1 MDHSVAEF
9 EVLRGKIREIASS
22 PTIVGQIDLVSVDEA
37 ALVLLAKN
45 KFVRDWV
52 RENYLEA
59 LNSQV
64 LAILGRELPIHIQVA
79 EPEVEEPAVTR
90 RDSAP
95 RPPSFSGLNQKYTFE
110 SFVVG
115 SSNQFAHAASRNVS
129 DQPAINY
136 NPLFIYGGVGLG
148 KTHLLN
154 AIGHEILKKN
164 RQLRILCV
172 SGEKFVN
179 ELIQSLRFE
188 KMGEFRKKFREGC
201 DVLLVDD
208 VQFIGGKGKSQ
219 EEFFHT
225 FNQLHE
231 SAKQVVLTSDK
242 VPKEI
247 PGLEE
252 RLRSRFEWGL
262 IADILPPDMETR
274 VAILKKKAD
283 EDGIALEDD
292 VALYLATHITSNV
305 RELEGA
311 LIRANA
317 FASLAHVPITIPFAK
332 EVLRNVIGGVGRV
345 LTVEHVQKVVSEFY
359 GIRLAD
365 LTGKRR
371 NRGFANPR
379 QIAMYLCRKLVKASF
394 PEIGSRFGGKDHST
408 VVHAVGKIERKM
420 REDSQLREQLT
431 SLEQTLVSP

>member
-1 MDHSVAEF
+1 MDHTVAEF
-9 EVLRGKIREIASS
+9 EVLRGKVREIASS
-22 PTIVGQIDLVSVDEA
+22 PTIVGQIDLVSVDET

-231 SAKQVVLTSDK
+231 SAKHVVLTSDK
-242 VPKEI
+242 VPRDI

-252 RLRSRFEWGL
+252 RLRSR
-262 IADILPPDMETR
+262 R
-274 VAILKKKAD
+274 
-283 EDGIALEDD
+283 
-292 VALYLATHITSNV
+292 
-305 RELEGA
+305 
-311 LIRANA
+311 
-317 FASLAHVPITIPFAK
+317 
-332 EVLRNVIGGVGRV
+332 
-345 LTVEHVQKVVSEFY
+345 
-359 GIRLAD
+359 
-365 LTGKRR
+365 
-371 NRGFANPR
+371 
-379 QIAMYLCRKLVKASF
+379 
-394 PEIGSRFGGKDHST
+394 
-408 VVHAVGKIERKM
+408 
-420 REDSQLREQLT
+420 
-431 SLEQTLVSP
+431 